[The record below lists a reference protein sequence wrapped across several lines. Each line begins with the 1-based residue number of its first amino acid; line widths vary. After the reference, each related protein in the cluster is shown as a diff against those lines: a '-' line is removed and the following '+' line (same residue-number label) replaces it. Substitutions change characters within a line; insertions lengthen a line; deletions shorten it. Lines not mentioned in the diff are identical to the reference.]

1 MPRIAPPSDSKPSS
15 QKSSTYQTS
24 SVERVK
30 SHDRIAKPK
39 FGNARYHVS
48 PKTTLRQLWASDTR
62 IGSEHFW
69 VQKGDSTLKDSDRP
83 GAKPIGMGSFACQE
97 FQKNQLIGCVKGK
110 PVYLLYNEQQPVYFT
125 IESGKV
131 RLLRSIEHCIFAE
144 NVCTR
149 TKQGDKYLKVSL
161 GFQVEGDLKYINHS
175 SSYPNVRTRTFFP
188 HELIN
193 NSASTPEQ
201 TVLKSGVS
209 LEENVAIA
217 LIANRPIKPA
227 NELFL
232 DYSPDSDSIDFNEMN
247 QCPAVELNQS
257 MLEQLF
263 AAAKKVAPKQ
273 SAFKVNPSSITPDNY
288 DAWLTVDE
296 PLQPPHKTPL
306 KKELRLEIK
315 PVRPI
320 KRQ

>member
-1 MPRIAPPSDSKPSS
+1 MTRTIPPSNSGPSS
-15 QKSSTYQTS
+15 QKSNSYHVS

-30 SHDRIAKPK
+30 KHDRIAKPK
-39 FGNARYHVS
+39 FGSARYRVT
-48 PKTTLRQLWASDTR
+48 PRTTLEKLLTQDVR
-62 IGSEHFW
+62 IGWEHFW
-69 VQKGDSTLKDSDRP
+69 VQKGDGTIKDSARP
-83 GAKPIGMGSFACQE
+83 GAKSIGMGSFACQE
-97 FQKNQLIGCVKGK
+97 FQKNQLIGCIKGK

-144 NVCTR
+144 NICTR
-149 TKQGDKYLKVSL
+149 TKLGDKYLKVSL
-161 GFQVEGDLKYINHS
+161 GFQIEGDLKYINHS
-175 SSYPNVRTRTFFP
+175 SSYPNVRTQTFFSQ
-188 HELIN
+188 ELVN

-201 TVLKSGVS
+201 IVLKSDVS

-217 LIANRPIKPA
+217 LIANRPIEPTH
-227 NELFL
+227 ELFL
-232 DYSPDSDSIDFNEMN
+232 NYNPDSDSIDFNEMN

-257 MLEQLF
+257 MLEQLLV
-263 AAAKKVAPKQ
+263 AAKKVAPKQ
-273 SAFKVNPSSITPDNY
+273 SAFKIAPSSINPENY

-296 PLQPPHKTPL
+296 PLQPPHKTLL

-315 PVRPI
+315 PVKPI